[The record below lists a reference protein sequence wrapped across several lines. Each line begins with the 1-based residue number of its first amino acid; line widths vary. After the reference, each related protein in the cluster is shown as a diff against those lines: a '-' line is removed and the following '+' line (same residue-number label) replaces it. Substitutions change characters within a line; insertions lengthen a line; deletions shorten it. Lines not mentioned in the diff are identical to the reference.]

1 MTIARMTVSPERWKE
16 LDENERT
23 WLIYDTLTS
32 FDKRL
37 TKVEQGGWLHKG
49 LAFTGGVVGGAAV
62 FLGFRWGGLR

>member
-1 MTIARMTVSPERWKE
+1 MTNAKMTVSPERWKE
-16 LDENERT
+16 MDDTERT

-37 TKVEQGGWLHKG
+37 TKVEHGGWLHKG
-49 LAFTGGVVGGAAV
+49 LAFTGGVIGGAAV